1 MLVSGRVLDA
11 EVLGSEEEG
20 VAGLGSGFGG
30 GRGGY
35 GAGRGGG
42 LRGGL
47 AWRKPG
53 WVGGDDGVFVVWG
66 VGCELEGL
74 MGVVIVEV
82 LISPALLTI

>member
-1 MLVSGRVLDA
+1 MPLGLSWGACTDTLGLGGREQGMLVSGWALDA

-53 WVGGDDGVFVVWG
+53 
-66 VGCELEGL
+66 
-74 MGVVIVEV
+74 
-82 LISPALLTI
+82 